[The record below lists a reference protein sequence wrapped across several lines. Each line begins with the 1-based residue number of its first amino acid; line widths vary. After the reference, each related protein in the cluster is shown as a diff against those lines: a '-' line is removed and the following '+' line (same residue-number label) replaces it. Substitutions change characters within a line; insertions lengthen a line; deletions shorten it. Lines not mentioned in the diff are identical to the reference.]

1 MPSDLPLSTVVLFQG
16 DSITDAGRD
25 RTDPASLGDG
35 YAARAA
41 TALHTAHPGATV
53 LNRAVAGDR
62 IRDLRDRW
70 DRDALAHQP
79 DLLSVMIG
87 VNDTLRRYDSGLAS
101 PPDHW
106 EDTYGHL
113 LDRVRERFDTRL
125 LLIEP
130 FLVPVTPEQWAW
142 REDLDPRIHA
152 VRRLAT
158 EFGAL
163 LLAADGLLNQAARTV
178 GAPDRIAADGVHPTP
193 YGHRLLAAA
202 WSDLVLGPADAA
214 AVCCRA

>member
-1 MPSDLPLSTVVLFQG
+1 MPSDLPLNAIVLFQG

-25 RTDPASLGDG
+25 RGDPASLGHG
-35 YAARAA
+35 YAALAA
-41 TALHTAHPGATV
+41 AALNTAHRGATV
-53 LNRAVAGDR
+53 LNLGVSGDR
-62 IRDLRDRW
+62 IHDLRDRW
-70 DRDALAHQP
+70 GRDTLAHRP

-87 VNDTLRRYDSGLAS
+87 VNDTWRRYDSGLAS
-101 PPDHW
+101 PPGLW
-106 EDTYGHL
+106 EDTYRQL
-113 LDRVRERFDTRL
+113 LGRVREHCDARI

-158 EFGAL
+158 EFDAL
-163 LLAADGLLNQAARTV
+163 LLAADGLLNQAARSV
-178 GAPDRIAADGVHPTP
+178 GAPGRIAADGVHPTP

-202 WSDLVLGPADAA
+202 WCDLVLGAA
-214 AVCCRA
+214 GASAVCCRA

>member
-1 MPSDLPLSTVVLFQG
+1 MPSDLPLNAVVLFQG

-25 RTDPASLGDG
+25 RGDPASLGHG
-35 YAARAA
+35 YAALAA
-41 TALHTAHPGATV
+41 AVLNAAHPGATV
-53 LNRAVAGDR
+53 LNQGVSGDR
-62 IRDLRDRW
+62 VLDLCDRW
-70 DRDALAHQP
+70 ERDTLAHRP

-87 VNDTLRRYDSGLAS
+87 VNDTLRRYDSELAS

-106 EDTYGHL
+106 EDAYRRL
-113 LDRVRERFDTRL
+113 LAQVRERCDARL

-158 EFGAL
+158 EFEAL
-163 LLAADGLLNQAARTV
+163 LLAADGLLNQAARAV

-202 WSDLVLGPADAA
+202 WADLVLGPADGAT
-214 AVCCRA
+214 VCCRA